1 MNGVLE
7 PVGPV
12 MGISMGKWFLPFGIR
27 GTLFAG
33 VHNTLSEKGT
43 EKIKEGYGG
52 VRLEAMVNLNRLF
65 DDRVTDPRLEV
76 NLMGGA
82 EAGFVA
88 HRGATYARKV
98 RPFTGPTLGGQLV
111 YAVND
116 HIGVFGQAR
125 WSKNSYTQNFLHGTS
140 SKRRMQNLSIETGV
154 QYRRREE
161 CITRHQYLFEPYNFV
176 SVGMGANYPMRTGDQ
191 QLKAMMKHLGQQF
204 YVGYGRRWSKY
215 SSVRG
220 YIEMAHYPYSV
231 SKHVYPF
238 TLGADYLVDLSSLA
252 ATYNPERIFTVEG
265 LAGILYTHHG
275 TAQKDYFGVQAGL
288 KETVRINDQWGVFAE
303 EILRAYK
310 GAIIPGARTLTEK
323 EISLLPYANLGVSLY
338 F

>member
-1 MNGVLE
+1 
-7 PVGPV
+7 
-12 MGISMGKWFLPFGIR
+12 
-27 GTLFAG
+27 
-33 VHNTLSEKGT
+33 
-43 EKIKEGYGG
+43 
-52 VRLEAMVNLNRLF
+52 
-65 DDRVTDPRLEV
+65 
-76 NLMGGA
+76 
-82 EAGFVA
+82 
-88 HRGATYARKV
+88 
-98 RPFTGPTLGGQLV
+98 
-111 YAVND
+111 
-116 HIGVFGQAR
+116 
-125 WSKNSYTQNFLHGTS
+125 
-140 SKRRMQNLSIETGV
+140 
-154 QYRRREE
+154 
-161 CITRHQYLFEPYNFV
+161 
-176 SVGMGANYPMRTGDQ
+176 MGANYPMRTGDQ

-238 TLGADYLVDLSSLA
+238 TLGADYLVDLSTLA

-303 EILRAYK
+303 EVLRGYK

-323 EISLLPYANLGVSLY
+323 EISLLPYANLGVNLY

>member
-1 MNGVLE
+1 
-7 PVGPV
+7 
-12 MGISMGKWFLPFGIR
+12 
-27 GTLFAG
+27 
-33 VHNTLSEKGT
+33 
-43 EKIKEGYGG
+43 
-52 VRLEAMVNLNRLF
+52 
-65 DDRVTDPRLEV
+65 
-76 NLMGGA
+76 
-82 EAGFVA
+82 
-88 HRGATYARKV
+88 
-98 RPFTGPTLGGQLV
+98 
-111 YAVND
+111 
-116 HIGVFGQAR
+116 
-125 WSKNSYTQNFLHGTS
+125 
-140 SKRRMQNLSIETGV
+140 
-154 QYRRREE
+154 
-161 CITRHQYLFEPYNFV
+161 
-176 SVGMGANYPMRTGDQ
+176 MRTGDQ

-238 TLGADYLVDLSSLA
+238 TLGADYLVDLSTLA
-252 ATYNPERIFTVEG
+252 AAYNPERIFTVEG

-303 EILRAYK
+303 EVLRGYK

-323 EISLLPYANLGVSLY
+323 GISLLPYANLGVNLY